1 MRFVKLGVELE
12 IDELFVHKD
21 VVVTPVPITA
31 AADTLSVT

>member
-1 MRFVKLGVELE
+1 MRFGELEVELE

-21 VVVTPVPITA
+21 VIVTPVPITA